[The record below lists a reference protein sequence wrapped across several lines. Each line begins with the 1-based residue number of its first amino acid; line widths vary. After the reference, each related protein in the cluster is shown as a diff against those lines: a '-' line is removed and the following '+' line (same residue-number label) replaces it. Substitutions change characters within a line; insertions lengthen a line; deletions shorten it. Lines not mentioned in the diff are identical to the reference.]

1 MIRIRRSKRR
11 GYQLAPSLRHSD
23 GSSTTKISQRFL
35 LSYLLFR
42 SENLK
47 PRGINSGP
55 VRLPEVLVMR
65 SQIMPQA
72 KIRSRLPRCSTPAV
86 SHRAG
91 LSGCVRPNAQIVP
104 PSGLHD
110 MRIAPRECLPQLEQM
125 IVPPPP
131 VTRWTSRRK
140 AAVVAA
146 VHSGEITL
154 EAACG
159 RYELSIEEFRAWESK
174 VAPRSAFS
182 VLAIDLLNSGR
193 P

>member
-1 MIRIRRSKRR
+1 MDRQQQNLAEIFTVLSFFPKR
-11 GYQLAPSLRHSD
+11 
-23 GSSTTKISQRFL
+23 K
-35 LSYLLFR
+35 
-42 SENLK
+42 LK
-47 PRGINSGP
+47 PSGINSAP

-72 KIRSRLPRCSTPAV
+72 KIRSRLPRSTPAV

-91 LSGCVRPNAQIVP
+91 LSVCVRPNAQIVP

-125 IVPPPP
+125 IDPPPL

-154 EAACG
+154 EPACG
-159 RYELSIEEFRAWESK
+159 WYELSIEEFRAWESK
-174 VAPRSAFS
+174 VAPRSALS
-182 VLAIDLLNSGR
+182 DVAIDLLNSIK
-193 P
+193 PQDNPNLAAKT

>member
-35 LSYLLFR
+35 LSYPLFR

-91 LSGCVRPNAQIVP
+91 LSVCVRPNAHIVP
-104 PSGLHD
+104 PSSLHD
-110 MRIAPRECLPQLEQM
+110 MRIAPRECFPQLEQM
-125 IVPPPP
+125 IDPPPP

-140 AAVVAA
+140 AAVVAPQYTA
-146 VHSGEITL
+146 VRSRLKQPAGGMSFRSRDS
-154 EAACG
+154 APG
-159 RYELSIEEFRAWESK
+159 RARLRRA
-174 VAPRSAFS
+174 R
-182 VLAIDLLNSGR
+182 R
-193 P
+193 